1 MTIQTDRIRLRPIV
15 LSDLDSVHTYASK
28 ESVCKYMLW
37 GPNTLEETK
46 AFIDYTIQC
55 LETKPIT
62 HYELGIEYDGKIIG
76 GVALILDSFN
86 KKAELGWIL
95 HEDYQG
101 KGIAFEA
108 ALAMMNFGISLGYKI
123 FYATADSRN
132 IASVRLMQKLGMK
145 FIALEK
151 QVRLNKMTN
160 HNELDQVIYQ
170 LEI

>member
-55 LETKPIT
+55 LEKKPIT

-76 GVALILDSFN
+76 GVALILN
-86 KKAELGWIL
+86 ALEKKAELGWIL
-95 HEDYQG
+95 HEDYQR

-108 ALAMMNFGISLGYKI
+108 VSAMMKMGIALGYHV

-132 IASVRLMQKLGMK
+132 IASIKLMEKLGMK
-145 FIALEK
+145 FMTLDK
-151 QVRLNKMTN
+151 SVRLNKVSGK
-160 HNELDQVIYQ
+160 HELDQVMYQ
-170 LEI
+170 CEN